1 MGANDSFGGALRSVG
16 DYSEGKSGYGLS
28 PMKTNL
34 KPVSIDGGAGNK
46 GGHEK
51 QAAFDTKS
59 VGGRTNKSENYDDKT
74 VQELDEMIEQA
85 EKEIQVLDKQR
96 RILKSSKLTNNKAKQ
111 QKLKPIDEQLR
122 VLRVKCEKWAMIK
135 DSKIPFWEKLPK
147 DSQFYKHYMNL
158 KFARDINEA
167 AAAQANEDRE
177 LMQKVKEKV
186 EH

>member
-1 MGANDSFGGALRSVG
+1 
-16 DYSEGKSGYGLS
+16 
-28 PMKTNL
+28 
-34 KPVSIDGGAGNK
+34 
-46 GGHEK
+46 
-51 QAAFDTKS
+51 
-59 VGGRTNKSENYDDKT
+59 
-74 VQELDEMIEQA
+74 
-85 EKEIQVLDKQR
+85 
-96 RILKSSKLTNNKAKQ
+96 
-111 QKLKPIDEQLR
+111 
-122 VLRVKCEKWAMIK
+122 MIK